1 MLSAPHPHH
10 SYFVT
15 NDSDPTGTAGTSLTS
30 SGTAHTYGSW
40 TQIHAGLTYYSEYV
54 LVNLSN
60 TFANLAVRN
69 AYVDIGIGPDSSNVT
84 VIVEKLC
91 GTGACAVTGR
101 VYFFPLRIPPDIP
114 IWARVQHTV
123 GSATIGIQFT
133 VFGGNANPATI
144 PAVGRIV
151 CLGATTAS
159 TVGTSI
165 TVGGT
170 GAEGSWTVITASTTD
185 DYSGLMIGGI
195 FTTDT
200 SITSLNTY
208 SFDASIG
215 ASGQELT
222 VGENLTQNYV
232 VDGNEKIWSFSNAT
246 FVGIPA
252 GSRLCVR
259 GSCNSTADSNL
270 SVVLYAF
277 TH

>member
-30 SGTAHTYGSW
+30 SGSAHTYGSW

-54 LVNLSN
+54 LVNLAN
-60 TFANLAVRN
+60 TFTNLAVRN
-69 AYVDIGIGPDSSNVT
+69 AYVDIGIGPNSSNVT
-84 VIVEKLC
+84 VLVEKLC

-101 VYFFPLRIPPDIP
+101 VYFFPLRIPPDIA

-123 GSATIGIQFT
+123 ASATIGIQFT

-165 TVGGT
+165 TVGAS
-170 GAEGSWTVITASTTD
+170 GAEGNWTQIVSSTTD

-222 VGENLTQNYV
+222 VGENLTQNYI

>member
-170 GAEGSWTVITASTTD
+170 GAEGSWTVITASTTE
-185 DYSGLMIGGI
+185 DYSGLMIGM

-200 SITSLNTY
+200 GWTALPAYSL
-208 SFDASIG
+208 DASIG

-222 VGENLTQNYV
+222 VGENLTQWLLATS
-232 VDGNEKIWSFSNAT
+232 NESSVSYSVPT
-246 FVGIPA
+246 FVGIPV

-259 GSCNSTADSNL
+259 GSCSSTAETGL